1 MPAGAGSAKRLGPRG
16 LVADPAPMAPAQA
29 PLVPGPTGPR
39 VQTRSTAGNNRP
51 GASPVAGLASA
62 AAANGTS
69 LVEVLQG
76 VHGGSCPGELN
87 FHCHTLHSDGSL
99 KPEDLASQAADL
111 GLRHLAIT
119 DHHSTAALAPAW
131 QTLERLGDQGSTVPR
146 LWSGI
151 EISCLLEG
159 CLVHVLGLDFDPS
172 APDLEPY
179 VQGQAPVGQAL
190 RAEQV
195 VERLHGAGG
204 LALLAHPGRYRKPFS
219 SLIDAAAVLGF
230 DGAEAYYDYAMA
242 PSWQPTPLVC
252 EAIASQLEKLG
263 LLRSC
268 GTDTHGLALHGR

>member
-1 MPAGAGSAKRLGPRG
+1 MPAGADCARRPGPRAP
-16 LVADPAPMAPAQA
+16 VADSRSRG
-29 PLVPGPTGPR
+29 PGPRRGAG
-39 VQTRSTAGNNRP
+39 VASTAAA
-51 GASPVAGLASA
+51 GAL
-62 AAANGTS
+62 S

-99 KPEDLASQAADL
+99 RPEDLARQAVDL

-119 DHHSTAALAPAW
+119 DHHSTAALAPA
-131 QTLERLGDQGSTVPR
+131 QHCLEQLAAQGRPGPR

-159 CLVHVLGLDFDPS
+159 CLVHVLGLDFEPQ
-172 APDLEPY
+172 ARALEPY
-179 VQGQAPVGQAL
+179 RQGQAPVGPELKAK
-190 RAEQV
+190 EV
-195 VERLHGAGG
+195 VKRLHGAGG
-204 LALLAHPGRYRKPFS
+204 LALLAHPGRYRKPFGL
-219 SLIDAAAVLGF
+219 LIDAAADLGF

-242 PSWQPTPLVC
+242 ERWQPTPLVC
-252 EAIASQLEKLG
+252 EAIANQLQNLG